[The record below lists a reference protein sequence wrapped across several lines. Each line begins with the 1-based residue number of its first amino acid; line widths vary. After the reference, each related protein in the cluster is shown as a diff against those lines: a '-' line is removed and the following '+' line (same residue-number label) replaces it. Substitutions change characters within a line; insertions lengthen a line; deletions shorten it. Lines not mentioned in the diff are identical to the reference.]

1 MQYPSRG
8 RLFVPDLIHRLS
20 PPRQLTE
27 IWLTELAHN
36 YPRLSIMSISSLHS
50 EAQSYIACFGR
61 IFVLILN
68 SSSPVYNVSLFSF
81 RRRFATFLG
90 VVVLVDCI
98 LIRVKSML
106 VLLFY
111 IPILLTRYMF
121 IFDIFTSEANL
132 KKRPMGH
139 IAHLRKQFKSINTY
153 DYIITL
159 IKRRKKT

>member
-8 RLFVPDLIHRLS
+8 RLFVPDRHLIHRLS

-68 SSSPVYNVSLFSF
+68 SSSVYNVSLFSF
-81 RRRFATFLG
+81 RRQFCNVSGWCG
-90 VVVLVDCI
+90 VRLLVDFI
-98 LIRVKSML
+98 LICQYCCAVFPFAFQVHYVQVYL
-106 VLLFY
+106 EYV
-111 IPILLTRYMF
+111 
-121 IFDIFTSEANL
+121 
-132 KKRPMGH
+132 
-139 IAHLRKQFKSINTY
+139 
-153 DYIITL
+153 
-159 IKRRKKT
+159 